1 MELISL
7 PQTLLSTLVSVRQP
21 GVIVG
26 PIAEILSKLYNLLF
40 NGIYSSFQA
49 GTLGVAIILFTLIVK
64 IILFP
69 LMVKQQKSSAKM
81 QMLTPEL
88 NKIREKYKD
97 KKDQMSQQKMAYEM
111 QEFQKKNGINMM
123 AGCLPMLIQLPI
135 LYALFYIFQN
145 AYVYVDVI
153 GQNYTDIAN
162 AIISIPADLRVEVF
176 GTYAQDFV
184 NTYAKELT
192 KLGMTFDLSDVNS
205 VVMLINS
212 LKIEDWANILTNLGS
227 AGDALTPLLSVKDQI
242 EVFLTIS
249 LISRCSL
256 TDTSIAIPLLAA
268 ATTFLQSKIM
278 LKNTPTSAAGNDT
291 VSAMNKSMLYFMPL
305 MMGFICFSVPAGLGL
320 YWTVS
325 NIFGIVQQLV
335 LQKYFTKKFR
345 GEAAENAGN

>member
-1 MELISL
+1 
-7 PQTLLSTLVSVRQP
+7 
-21 GVIVG
+21 
-26 PIAEILSKLYNLLF
+26 
-40 NGIYSSFQA
+40 
-49 GTLGVAIILFTLIVK
+49 
-64 IILFP
+64 
-69 LMVKQQKSSAKM
+69 
-81 QMLTPEL
+81 
-88 NKIREKYKD
+88 
-97 KKDQMSQQKMAYEM
+97 MSQQKMAYEM